1 MRRHNES
8 SMRFLHEAWQSS
20 GLSKKLFAIEQ
31 GLSPSTFYYWVTKF
45 EKLTASSSKTSG
57 EFEQIKLDGTVSSS
71 VTATIRYPLGV
82 VLEWHGGSDTI
93 DDLKSLL

>member
-1 MRRHNES
+1 MRL
-8 SMRFLHEAWQSS
+8 LHEEWQSS

-31 GLSPSTFYYWVTKF
+31 GVSPSTFYYWVTKF
-45 EKLTASSSKTSG
+45 EKLTRRSTNATG
-57 EFEQIKLDGTVSSS
+57 EFEQIKLDGTVASG
-71 VTATIRYPLGV
+71 VTATVRYPSGV